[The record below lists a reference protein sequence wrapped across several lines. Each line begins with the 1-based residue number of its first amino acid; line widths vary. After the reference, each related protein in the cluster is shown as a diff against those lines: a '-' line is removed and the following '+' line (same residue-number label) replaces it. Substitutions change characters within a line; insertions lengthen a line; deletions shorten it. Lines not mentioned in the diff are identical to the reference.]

1 MGNYDV
7 QVTIIVFSGL
17 QYFSK
22 ILKSRKIEAVFLKQ
36 LGCDTFRWK
45 SRRGLALKNIKSWKQ
60 NWWKSRS
67 TFQFG

>member
-1 MGNYDV
+1 MGNYYV

-22 ILKSRKIEAVFLKQ
+22 IMKVKEVFLK
-36 LGCDTFRWK
+36 LLVCDTFNWK
-45 SRRGLALKNIKSWKQ
+45 SRSGLALKNINSWKQ
-60 NWWKSRS
+60 NWWKSRL